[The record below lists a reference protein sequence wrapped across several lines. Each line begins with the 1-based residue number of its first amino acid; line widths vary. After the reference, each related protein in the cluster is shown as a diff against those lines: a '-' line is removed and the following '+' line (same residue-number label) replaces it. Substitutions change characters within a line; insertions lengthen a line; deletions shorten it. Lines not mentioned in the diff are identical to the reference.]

1 MKPENKQERQQ
12 ELEQAFKNVQSNAT
26 KINDNQNK
34 IIRQSELV
42 EMGGM
47 LFDTDTSLEVEV
59 KTTPIMPPPQ
69 PPQMGTTPED
79 LQQVQQEVKQAHQT
93 LLDENQRLQTALY
106 QLHQQQETVKQ
117 IQSRVQ
123 QAQQEVQVKQAA
135 ANAIVNSLK

>member
-1 MKPENKQERQQ
+1 MKPDNHQERQQ

-34 IIRQSELV
+34 IISQSELV
-42 EMGGM
+42 EMAGM
-47 LFDTDTSLEVEV
+47 LFDTDTSVEAEI
-59 KTTPIMPPPQ
+59 KTTPIMPPP
-69 PPQMGTTPED
+69 PPQMGTTPQD

-93 LLDENQRLQTALY
+93 LLDENQQLQTALY